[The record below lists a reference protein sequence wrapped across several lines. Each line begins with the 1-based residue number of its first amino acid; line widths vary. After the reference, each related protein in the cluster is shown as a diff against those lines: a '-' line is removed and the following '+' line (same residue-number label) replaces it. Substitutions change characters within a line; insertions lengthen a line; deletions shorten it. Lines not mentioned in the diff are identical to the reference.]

1 MLDHWPEKTNRIRV
15 HTPGGLAGVL
25 SFEKGSYIFSYR
37 DGGEDVSL
45 TMPFQT
51 ASYNSGALHP
61 VFQMNIPEGYVRE
74 RLSERLRRY
83 TRVNDMLFL
92 ALQQKNG
99 IGRLSFESDL
109 DITPAGHDSL
119 ESLIHWSSRESA
131 FEYLLDKY
139 LLNTAAIS
147 GVQPKLLVN
156 TQVAGAIDSDRGTL
170 IEPELIVKTGGEEH
184 ENLALNEFVC
194 MSIAKACG
202 ISVPEF
208 WLSENHEL
216 FIMKRFDQADGQ
228 PLGMEDFAVL
238 MKRPGD
244 EKYLGSYENVAKVV
258 QLYTR
263 DARQTD
269 QVFDYIAISC
279 LLGNGDAHL
288 KNFSLLYNSIQPLT
302 GLRLS
307 PLYDVVNTTVY
318 PSQSHD
324 LALKMDKTREFP
336 NQDKLVRFGKKIG
349 VKKPAIRLEEMADT
363 ALDFIQRFDRWEV
376 YPELKPAL
384 KTAISQAMAV
394 TDSGVRFDIKR
405 QKKRKSDRWDL

>member
-1 MLDHWPEKTNRIRV
+1 MTPEHWPEKINSLRV
-15 HTPGGLAGVL
+15 NTPAGLAGML
-25 SFEKGSYIFSYR
+25 SFEKGSYAFSYR
-37 DGGEDVSL
+37 EAGEEVSL

-99 IGRLSFESDL
+99 IGRLSFESEL
-109 DITPAGHDSL
+109 ETKPIGHDSL
-119 ESLIHWSSRESA
+119 ESLVHWDNRESA

-156 TQVAGAIDSDRGTL
+156 TRPAVISHNEKGTL

-184 ENLALNEFVC
+184 EHLALNEFVC

-208 WLSENHEL
+208 WLSDNHEL
-216 FIMKRFDQADGQ
+216 FIMKRFDQAGGQ

-258 QLYTR
+258 QLYTG
-263 DARQTD
+263 DARQIE
-269 QVFDYIAISC
+269 QIFDYIAISC

-288 KNFSLLYNSIQPLT
+288 KNFSLLYSIIQPLS

-318 PSQSHD
+318 PLQSHD

-336 NQDKLVRFGKKIG
+336 NQDKLVRFGRKIG
-349 VKKPAIRLEEMADT
+349 VKNPAIRLEHMADT
-363 ALDFIQRFDRWEV
+363 ARDFIARFDRWEV
-376 YPELKPAL
+376 FPAL
-384 KTAISQAMAV
+384 KGALEASISRALSV
-394 TDSGVRFDIKR
+394 SDSSVRFQSKR
-405 QKKRKSDRWDL
+405 PKKRKSDRYL